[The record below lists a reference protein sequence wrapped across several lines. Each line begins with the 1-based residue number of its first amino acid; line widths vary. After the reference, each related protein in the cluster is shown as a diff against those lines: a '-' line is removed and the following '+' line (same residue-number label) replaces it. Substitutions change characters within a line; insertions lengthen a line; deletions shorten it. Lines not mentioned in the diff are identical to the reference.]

1 MKYRFRVFAEGGVL
15 RIKKNHCIKK
25 AGKCFFRMWYGCWMN
40 ASFSVL
46 FGTSFGGCCLFIY
59 PGCRVLHVLL
69 FEVYTKISK
78 KTLNNFYIC
87 RSSLCDIAFY
97 LSSKAL
103 QRCLGFFTGVSSN
116 ACVSSD
122 LFCLFLTVHR
132 CDWFLCIIACVVPC
146 GCNAQ
151 NTVGL

>member
-1 MKYRFRVFAEGGVL
+1 MSVYS
-15 RIKKNHCIKK
+15 
-25 AGKCFFRMWYGCWMN
+25 GCW
-40 ASFSVL
+40 
-46 FGTSFGGCCLFIY
+46 
-59 PGCRVLHVLL
+59 VLHVLL

-97 LSSKAL
+97 LFSKAL

-132 CDWFLCIIACVVPC
+132 CD
-146 GCNAQ
+146 
-151 NTVGL
+151 